1 MIPPKDTPTQITGE
15 LGKLENKI
23 VNVLPEACQGLLGR
37 ASGDAFRIE
46 HTARVDPVQNFI
58 RNKTQRSHF

>member
-23 VNVLPEACQGLLGR
+23 VNVH
-37 ASGDAFRIE
+37 I
-46 HTARVDPVQNFI
+46 
-58 RNKTQRSHF
+58 QRLESR